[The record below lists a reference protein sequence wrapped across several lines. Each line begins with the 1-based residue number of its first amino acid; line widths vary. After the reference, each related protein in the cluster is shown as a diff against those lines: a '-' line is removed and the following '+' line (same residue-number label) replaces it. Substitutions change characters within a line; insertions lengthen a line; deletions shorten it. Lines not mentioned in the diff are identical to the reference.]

1 MSGTAGVGP
10 GSTPTPLRGRGG
22 AWGAWTRRR
31 RLAAGPRGRGVT
43 ALRFWTTRLA
53 GLVAVLFALSVITFL
68 IFNVIPGGNPALRM
82 AGRHPT
88 PQLIANISRDWGFD
102 KPIWTQ
108 YLDMMNKLLI
118 SHNLISYQDQTAVLP
133 AIGRGIPK
141 TASLAIGAAVIWLF
155 FGVLFGVLSGLN
167 QGRWIDRIMTVLSMG
182 GISVPIFWLGAILL
196 YLLTFKFRS
205 FFLFSWIPPGG
216 YVPFGSSPLQ
226 WAEHLFLPWICL
238 AVTSAGFYTRVV
250 RNSLLEVQTA
260 DYVRTARAMGLSP
273 TRVLLRHVLRTALI
287 PVMSLFAMDFGAALG
302 GTVILIEPVFGIN
315 GIGAYAEQA
324 VLQLDLPPLMAL
336 TLYGGFFIVIM
347 NTFADL
353 LFRRLDPRINLD

>member
-1 MSGTAGVGP
+1 MN
-10 GSTPTPLRGRGG
+10 
-22 AWGAWTRRR
+22 
-31 RLAAGPRGRGVT
+31 
-43 ALRFWTTRLA
+43 ALRFWAKRLVS
-53 GLVAVLFALSVITFL
+53 LVAVLFALSVITFV

-88 PQLIANISRDWGFD
+88 PQLIANISQTWGFD
-102 KPIWTQ
+102 QPIWTQ

-118 SHNLISYQDQTAVLP
+118 SHNLISYQNQIPVLP
-133 AIGRGIPK
+133 AIGRGIPE
-141 TASLAIGAAVIWLF
+141 TASLALGAAVIWLF
-155 FGVLFGVLSGLN
+155 FGVLFGVISGLN
-167 QGRWIDRIMTVLSMG
+167 QGRWVDWIMTVLSMG

-196 YLLTFKFRS
+196 YLLTFEFHS

-216 YVPFGSSPLQ
+216 YVHFGTSPLQ
-226 WAEHLFLPWICL
+226 WAAHLFLPWICL

-250 RNSLLEVQTA
+250 RNSLLEVRTE

-273 TRVLLRHVLRTALI
+273 TRVLLRHVLRTALL
-287 PVMSLFAMDFGAALG
+287 PVMSLFAMDFGAAIG

-324 VLQLDLPPLMAL
+324 VLNLDLPPLMAL
-336 TLYGGFFIVIM
+336 TLYGGFFIVLT

-353 LFRRLDPRINLD
+353 LFTRLDPRIKIG